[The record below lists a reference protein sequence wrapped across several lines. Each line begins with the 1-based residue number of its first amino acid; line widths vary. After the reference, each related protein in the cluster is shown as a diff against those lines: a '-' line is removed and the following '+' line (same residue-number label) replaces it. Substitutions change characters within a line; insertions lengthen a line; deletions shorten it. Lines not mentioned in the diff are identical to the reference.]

1 MKESIFDNNAA
12 TAIQLRLSH
21 LTADSK
27 ALWGKMNAGQMVLH
41 AQAPLKVA
49 FEEIKLKRN
58 IISFLFG
65 SMAKKQLMKSEPFK
79 KNLPTAPAFNTIK
92 HTVDFNAEK
101 NKLITYIQRFQQ
113 AGPSGITQLPHP
125 FFGNMLPNEWD
136 TLQWKHLDHHL
147 RQFGI

>member
-1 MKESIFDNNAA
+1 MESLFDKN
-12 TAIQLRLSH
+12 TTDKIISRLNKLNTSS
-21 LTADSK
+21 T
-27 ALWGKMNAGQMVLH
+27 ALWGKMNVSQMVLH

-65 SMAKKQLMKSEPFK
+65 AMAKKQLMSPEPFK

-92 HTVDFNAEK
+92 LKADFEKEK
-101 NKLITYIQRFQQ
+101 NNLITYINRFQK
-113 AGPSGITQLPHP
+113 AGSSGITQLPHP
-125 FFGNMLPNEWD
+125 FFGKMTTHEWD

-147 RQFGI
+147 RQFGV

>member
-1 MKESIFDNNAA
+1 MESLFDKNTATEIINRVNKLQAGSAA
-12 TAIQLRLSH
+12 Q
-21 LTADSK
+21 
-27 ALWGKMNAGQMVLH
+27 WGKMNVSQMVLH

-65 SMAKKQLMKSEPFK
+65 AMAKKQLMNPEPFK

-92 HTVDFNAEK
+92 LNADFEKEK
-101 NKLITYIQRFQQ
+101 NTLVAYIKRFQE

-125 FFGNMLPNEWD
+125 FFGKMTAHEWD

-147 RQFGI
+147 RQFGT